1 MKVSKVV
8 VFPVLLL
15 LLTVSLSCKL
25 LKRTPSGGP
34 SAEDLSR
41 IAANLPTYDPKGV
54 QPSAGAIA
62 LRQLAEQEPSA
73 ARLAP
78 QFEAVEQAALKKLLA
93 QVGVQANI
101 GVSTTP
107 SRLASTKAP
116 VPLAMLSGSQS
127 PSLALFFL
135 QGQEG
140 PRAATVHDMA
150 LIGGMFSGLNDIF
163 GNWLTEKGKVRK
175 SDTETKDGVTTTMS
189 VELGRNEDGTTVFGF
204 GMKTETVKDGVPVK
218 AELDGKVDGQRCP
231 NAEGQVSFTIKVK
244 LGAQVGET
252 GYTQEST
259 AMVRAVVNDDAKIA
273 THTLDLVQG
282 IRQAKG
288 GRQIYI
294 ETGETFVHDGSDYTP
309 SNFRIIR
316 TSQQVEQK
324 DAPLVNEGL
333 TAAYAVGKTAL
344 LTAEQNWYNGKCTQ
358 IEAKSPGSVQ
368 PSSNTSIPVTVRHR
382 FDKAEVPSKLVAELK
397 GESSVNPTTIPKTA
411 GTLTYT
417 APGQT
422 GKSATISLTATSRR
436 GRATLDLTASTG
448 GQSYR
453 VSGASNGVNFSGE
466 ICSLAKPFSIDATFP
481 GGGAA
486 KTTFNPSSDT
496 NGSTTVSGGG
506 AGCSQSGGGSYS
518 VTLKPD
524 GSGTITWTTT
534 DQLACPGFNNSRTV
548 TFTLPLQ
555 PAPDLKCP

>member
-1 MKVSKVV
+1 
-8 VFPVLLL
+8 
-15 LLTVSLSCKL
+15 
-25 LKRTPSGGP
+25 
-34 SAEDLSR
+34 
-41 IAANLPTYDPKGV
+41 
-54 QPSAGAIA
+54 
-62 LRQLAEQEPSA
+62 
-73 ARLAP
+73 
-78 QFEAVEQAALKKLLA
+78 
-93 QVGVQANI
+93 
-101 GVSTTP
+101 
-107 SRLASTKAP
+107 
-116 VPLAMLSGSQS
+116 
-127 PSLALFFL
+127 
-135 QGQEG
+135 
-140 PRAATVHDMA
+140 
-150 LIGGMFSGLNDIF
+150 
-163 GNWLTEKGKVRK
+163 
-175 SDTETKDGVTTTMS
+175 
-189 VELGRNEDGTTVFGF
+189 
-204 GMKTETVKDGVPVK
+204 
-218 AELDGKVDGQRCP
+218 
-231 NAEGQVSFTIKVK
+231 
-244 LGAQVGET
+244 
-252 GYTQEST
+252 
-259 AMVRAVVNDDAKIA
+259 MVRAVVNDEAKIA
-273 THTLDLVQG
+273 SHTLDVVQG

-294 ETGETFVHDGSDYTP
+294 ETGETFAHDGSDYTP

-324 DAPLVNEGL
+324 DAPLVTEGL
-333 TAAYAVGKTAL
+333 TAAFAVGKTAL
-344 LTAEQNWYNGKCTQ
+344 LTAEHNWYNGKCVQ

-382 FDKAEVPSKLVAELK
+382 FDKTEVPSKLLAELK
-397 GESSVNPTTIPKTA
+397 GESSVSPTTLPKTA

-417 APGQT
+417 APGQN
-422 GKSATISLTATSRR
+422 GKSATIGLTATSRR

-496 NGSTTVSGGG
+496 AGATTVSGGG
-506 AGCSQSGGGSYS
+506 SGCTQSGGGSYS

-555 PAPDLKCP
+555 PASDLKCP